1 MKVLIAEDQRLLRG
15 ALAALLNL
23 EEDFEVVAE
32 AEHGG
37 QVISLL
43 QMHKPDLCIMDIE
56 MPVLSG
62 LDVAEQIK
70 KQKFPCKVVILTTFA
85 RPGYLQRALR
95 AGVHAYLLKD
105 TPVNEL
111 ADALRR
117 VNRGERVI
125 SPELAIS
132 AWDEENPLNEREQQ
146 LLKFIANGATTSE
159 IAHKM
164 FITEATVRNY
174 VSEILH
180 KLEAKNRMEA
190 VRIAREKGWI
200 SE

>member
-1 MKVLIAEDQRLLRG
+1 VKVLIAEDQRLLRG

-23 EEDFEVVAE
+23 EEDIEVVAE

-37 QVISLL
+37 QVIPLL
-43 QMHKPDLCIMDIE
+43 QLHKPDLCIMDIE

-70 KQKFPCKVVILTTFA
+70 KQKFHCKVVILTTFA

-174 VSEILH
+174 ISEILH